1 MKQFTVNIQ
10 DDQAEFFKE
19 LMRRLRFVDSV
30 KEEPSGEA
38 SGSTKAGMGERD
50 DKNPDDYSVQGR

>member
-10 DDQAEFFKE
+10 DDQTEFFKE

-30 KEEPSGEA
+30 KEEPSGDV
-38 SGSTKAGMGERD
+38 SGSKQEDIGERV
-50 DKNPDDYSVQGR
+50 DKNPDDYSAP